1 MGSMRE
7 SGKNSKIR
15 IGRSLLSNEAAV
27 NPFFELPEISTVQ
40 QWLIALT
47 LTLAIYET
55 NGMRKAFIVASLC
68 SLLVS
73 IRACGNRY
81 NMAMLGHGI
90 VRTPVVILIPAIY
103 FVGIGLYFAKAGGG
117 NVGFGA
123 ASLIGF
129 GALFISALGMAL
141 FTDDH
146 RSFFRA
152 LAIGGTFV
160 AFHAFLQMWR
170 RTPDSGW
177 LFNPVR
183 WWHDPGS
190 YHVTMRLG
198 MGSFPWSS
206 RIAAWLNV
214 ISGTTLAVISYS
226 KNWKQKAFWS
236 FCLFAMVA
244 GTFFSGSRTGLVI
257 LIIIGLVFAARKP
270 GMGRTLAGIAACIGT
285 LAIGVMATMK
295 RSPIRG
301 DGSLRS
307 RFSMWKL
314 CLQIAKDHPLFGG
327 GVQSFKR
334 AWPGYATT
342 HGYNPFAFQD
352 PHNVYML
359 MISDGGFVML
369 GFAVLL
375 MVSIFWYAISAIRSK
390 LPRGARTFV
399 LMLTAGLVMI
409 PINDIIDDA
418 ISSVCI
424 QTLVIALTGIICGMR
439 IRAINL
445 AKG

>member
-1 MGSMRE
+1 MESMSE

-27 NPFFELPEISTVQ
+27 NPLFEMPDIGTVQ

-55 NGMRKAFIVASLC
+55 NGMRKAFIVASLL
-68 SLLVS
+68 SLVIS

-90 VRTPVVILIPAIY
+90 LRTPVVIVLPSVY
-103 FVGIGLYFAKAGGG
+103 FVGIGLYFAKTGGAS
-117 NVGFGA
+117 VGMGVLTLMA
-123 ASLIGF
+123 F
-129 GALFISALGMAL
+129 GALFVSALGMAL

-146 RSFFRA
+146 RSFYRA

-160 AFHAFLQMWR
+160 ALHAFLQMWR
-170 RTPDSGW
+170 RTPDPGW
-177 LFNPVR
+177 LLNPVR

-190 YHVTMRLG
+190 YHVQMRLG

-214 ISGTTLAVISYS
+214 ISGTCMALISYS
-226 KNWKQKAFWS
+226 KNWKQKTFWS
-236 FCLFAMVA
+236 ACLFAMVA

-257 LIIIGLVFAARKP
+257 LMIIALVFAARKQ
-270 GMGRTLAGIAACIGT
+270 GIGRNISAGLACLGVF
-285 LAIGVMATMK
+285 AIGIMATMR

-314 CLQIAKDHPLFGG
+314 CLEIARDHPVFGS

-334 AWPGYATT
+334 AWPTYAVKN
-342 HGYNPFAFQD
+342 GYNPFAFQD

-359 MISDGGFVML
+359 MLSDGGFVML
-369 GFAVLL
+369 GFAILL
-375 MVSIFWYAISAIRSK
+375 MLSILWYAVAAIRSK

-399 LMLTAGLVMI
+399 LLLTVGLVMI
-409 PINDIIDDA
+409 PINDLIDDA
-418 ISSVCI
+418 IASSCI
-424 QTLVIALTGIICGMR
+424 QTLVIALCGIICGMR
-439 IRAINL
+439 IRAQNL